1 MSNRGLVERQR
12 ARGLATLRPIA
23 GRLLEAAGV
32 TEPPVPVVA
41 IAQSLG
47 ATIRYAPFK
56 GELAGMLIRDDA
68 KRGIMIG
75 VNSLHHSNRQRFT
88 IAHECGHLRL
98 HKGQRT
104 YVDRSFRLNRRDE
117 VSSQATDAEEIEA
130 NRFAAELLMPY
141 DMIKEDLMTYQPDI
155 EDEDELRKLADRY
168 GVSLLALT
176 LRIKSI
182 VKHALF

>member
-1 MSNRGLVERQR
+1 MAARR
-12 ARGLATLRPIA
+12 ARSIGTLRPIA
-23 GRLLEAAGV
+23 TKLLEAVGV

-41 IAQSLG
+41 IAESLG
-47 ATIRYAPFK
+47 ATVRYAPYE

-68 KRGIMIG
+68 ERGIVIG

-98 HKGQRT
+98 HEGQRS
-104 YVDRSFRLNRRDE
+104 YIDRSFRINRRDE

-141 DMIKEDLMTYQPDI
+141 DLIKADLMKHRPDI

-168 GVSLLALT
+168 GVSLQALT
-176 LRIKSI
+176 LRIRTV

>member
-1 MSNRGLVERQR
+1 MGRRR
-12 ARGLATLRPIA
+12 ARSIATLRPIA
-23 GRLLEAAGV
+23 GRLLEAVGV

-41 IAQSLG
+41 IAQLLG

-56 GELAGMLIRDDA
+56 GELAGMLIRDHAD
-68 KRGIMIG
+68 RGIVIG

-88 IAHECGHLRL
+88 IAHESGHLQL
-98 HKGQRT
+98 HKGQRS
-104 YVDRSFRLNRRDE
+104 YVDRSFRINRRDE

-141 DMIKEDLMTYQPDI
+141 EMITEDLMTYRPDI

-168 GVSLLALT
+168 GVSLQALT
-176 LRIKSI
+176 LRIMS
-182 VKHALF
+182 VDNNTLF

>member
-1 MSNRGLVERQR
+1 MAGRH
-12 ARGLATLRPIA
+12 ARSIATLRPIA
-23 GRLLEAAGV
+23 KKLLEAVGV
-32 TEPPVPVVA
+32 TEPPVPVAA
-41 IAQSLG
+41 IAESLG
-47 ATIRYAPFK
+47 ATVRYAPYK

-68 KRGIMIG
+68 ERGIVIG

-98 HKGQRT
+98 HKGRKS
-104 YVDRSFRLNRRDE
+104 YVDRSFRINRRDE

-141 DMIKEDLMTYQPDI
+141 DLIKEDLMKYRPDI
-155 EDEDELRKLADRY
+155 EDEDELRELADRY
-168 GVSLLALT
+168 RVSLQALT
-176 LRIKSI
+176 LRIRSV